1 MKQIGDVGVQEIEG
15 DEVSK
20 KDLFNNAVKSEL
32 QKVKDDNASK
42 ENIVAIVV
50 YNEDDEK
57 NIIIRQQ

>member
-1 MKQIGDVGVQEIEG
+1 MKQSGDVGVQEIEE

-20 KDLFNNAVKSEL
+20 KDLFNDAVKSEL

-57 NIIIRQQ
+57 NITIRQQ

>member
-1 MKQIGDVGVQEIEG
+1 MKQSGDVGVQEIEEA
-15 DEVSK
+15 EVSK
-20 KDLFNNAVKSEL
+20 KDLFNDAVKSEL

-57 NIIIRQQ
+57 NITIRQQ